1 MPDEIRLDKKTFEA
15 LAMDSRVKILK
26 ALKERRKTQ
35 SELSKELKLAVST
48 VSQHLD
54 KLVDANLVKR
64 KNQGKKWVYYELTT
78 TAGGILS
85 PSARGVFVFALSV
98 SLLLIVLGSMTM
110 YGTSSGLMYAP
121 MSAREGATNDIM
133 SEENFGDAA
142 NSIWLPNIMVD
153 GAAKGS
159 TETNNTTQRVNE
171 TPDGADV
178 YIATYFTENALNW
191 DAFIVILMGMALLVG
206 TVAYKITRK

>member
-1 MPDEIRLDKKTFEA
+1 MSDEIRLDKKTFEA

-26 ALKERRKTQ
+26 ALKVRRKTQ
-35 SELSKELKLAVST
+35 SELSKELNLAVST

-110 YGTSSGLMYAP
+110 YDTSTGLMY
-121 MSAREGATNDIM
+121 SAVPYSSERSSDSEIM
-133 SEENFGDAA
+133 SEEDITDIAGGAA
-142 NSIWLPNIMVD
+142 GSPSYLPNVLVD
-153 GAAKGS
+153 GAEKGA
-159 TETNNTTQRVNE
+159 ETNHTT
-171 TPDGADV
+171 TDT
-178 YIATYFTENALNW
+178 YIATYVTEDTVNL
-191 DAFIVILMGMALLVG
+191 DAFIVILMGLALLVG
-206 TVAYKITRK
+206 TITYKIKRK